1 MHTMRGSSIDVP
13 GLSLVLAGAGAL
25 ALAGCGGA
33 TLPAGATNPSSSNSP
48 IALSNCM
55 RSHGVPNF
63 PDATGGGLTVTQ
75 VVGGASMTIDGITF
89 SGPAFQAAE
98 KACKKYLPFGGGQ
111 PPSLTA
117 SQKRRILLR
126 AQCMRTHG
134 VPNFP
139 DPTFPAT
146 GGPKAPPPARS
157 GVNPESPAFKHAAQA
172 CGGAEIR
179 ISKGT

>member
-1 MHTMRGSSIDVP
+1 MRGSSIDVP

-33 TLPAGATNPSSSNSP
+33 TLPAGATNPTSSNSP

-63 PDATGGGLTVTQ
+63 PDATDGGLTVTQ

-98 KACKKYLPFGGGQ
+98 KACEKYLPFGGGQ
-111 PPSLTA
+111 PP
-117 SQKRRILLR
+117 
-126 AQCMRTHG
+126 
-134 VPNFP
+134 P
-139 DPTFPAT
+139 
-146 GGPKAPPPARS
+146 
-157 GVNPESPAFKHAAQA
+157 
-172 CGGAEIR
+172 
-179 ISKGT
+179 